1 METKIPLIWYL
12 AMSFAFGLLP
22 GYAIGMAIGISLGKK
37 HMLSKIKL
45 ALERNKVKVD
55 IDRVLKGGRTFT
67 I

>member
-22 GYAIGMAIGISLGKK
+22 GYAIGMVLGISIGKK
-37 HMLSKIKL
+37 QMLSKIKF
-45 ALERNKVKVD
+45 ALERHKVKVD
-55 IDRVLKGGRTFT
+55 IERLLKGGRTFK